1 MPARREDELERLL
14 RGVPFFRD
22 LTSLDAARLVGAL
35 EETRFP
41 AGSVIAEEGAAGD
54 ALYLIADGAVDI
66 SVRSPDGELSLRRV
80 AAPGHFG
87 ELGMLLSRRT
97 ASSRAA
103 TDVVLW
109 RLPRRRFEQLVRDR
123 PSVGLTVAAALAD
136 ELDRR
141 SREHVGAPEP
151 GPGAKPMTL
160 EREPPRV
167 SWRRRLL
174 TTAICVAIPIAL
186 WEIAPPEGMSATGW
200 RVALLL
206 AAATAG
212 WLLEPIA
219 DFAVAL
225 LLAAAWAATGLVPL
239 ATAFGGFA
247 TSSWLVS
254 LGGLAVAGAMA
265 QTGLVFRGALAMLR
279 LFPPTGAGQILA
291 LVGGGVLFTPLVP
304 QSAARVA
311 TIAPVAAELA
321 QSLGY
326 PPRSRGSAAIAF
338 AGLAGYWFFS
348 SIFLTGLATNFVL
361 VQLLP
366 TDLRLR
372 FGWTGWLGAAL
383 PAGIVCLV
391 GATAAIFLLF
401 RPEPSPP
408 GVAQVV
414 RRQQHVLGPLTRA
427 ERVTLVAVAVLIG
440 GLVQPFV
447 AVDAAWWGVL
457 ALAVLMAGA
466 LDRERFRASIDW
478 TFLLFLGPLQGF
490 GDVGRAVGLDRWI
503 ADRLVALTAGLRD
516 PLVIVVILGVVALA
530 SRIVLPSRPAMVL
543 LMVAIVPAAPAL
555 GISPFVAGIV
565 ILLMANVWVLPYQG
579 LEYLMTRDAS
589 RGEAF
594 SDRQGTL
601 FGAALTVVRFVA
613 ILASLPY
620 WRALGLV

>member
-225 LLAAAWAATGLVPL
+225 LLAAAWAA
-239 ATAFGGFA
+239 
-247 TSSWLVS
+247 S

-326 PPRSRGSAAIAF
+326 APRSRGSAAIAF

-348 SIFLTGLATNFVL
+348 SIFLTGLATNSVL

-372 FGWTGWLGAAL
+372 FGWTGWLGAA
-383 PAGIVCLV
+383 
-391 GATAAIFLLF
+391 
-401 RPEPSPP
+401 
-408 GVAQVV
+408 
-414 RRQQHVLGPLTRA
+414 
-427 ERVTLVAVAVLIG
+427 
-440 GLVQPFV
+440 
-447 AVDAAWWGVL
+447 
-457 ALAVLMAGA
+457 
-466 LDRERFRASIDW
+466 
-478 TFLLFLGPLQGF
+478 
-490 GDVGRAVGLDRWI
+490 
-503 ADRLVALTAGLRD
+503 
-516 PLVIVVILGVVALA
+516 
-530 SRIVLPSRPAMVL
+530 
-543 LMVAIVPAAPAL
+543 
-555 GISPFVAGIV
+555 
-565 ILLMANVWVLPYQG
+565 
-579 LEYLMTRDAS
+579 
-589 RGEAF
+589 
-594 SDRQGTL
+594 
-601 FGAALTVVRFVA
+601 
-613 ILASLPY
+613 
-620 WRALGLV
+620 

>member
-1 MPARREDELERLL
+1 VPERREDELERLL
-14 RGVPFFRD
+14 RGVAFFRD

-35 EETRFP
+35 EETPYP
-41 AGSVIAEEGAAGD
+41 AGAVIAEEGAAGD
-54 ALYLIADGAVDI
+54 ALYLVAEGAVDI
-66 SVRSPDGELSLRRV
+66 SVRSPGGELSLRRV
-80 AAPGHFG
+80 SAPGHFG

-123 PSVGLTVAAALAD
+123 PGVGLTVAAALAD
-136 ELDRR
+136 DLDRR

-151 GPGAKPMTL
+151 APGAKAMTL
-160 EREPPRV
+160 EREPRPV
-167 SWRRRLL
+167 SLRRRLL
-174 TTAICVAIPIAL
+174 LTAICVAIPLGL
-186 WEIAPPEGMSATGW
+186 WNVPAPQGMSEAGW

-206 AAATAG
+206 GGATAG

-239 ATAFGGFA
+239 GIAFGGFA

-291 LVGGGVLFTPLVP
+291 LLGGGVLFTPLVP

-338 AGLAGYWFFS
+338 AGLAGYWYFS
-348 SIFLTGLATNFVL
+348 SIFLTGLATNFIL
-361 VQLLP
+361 VQLLAP
-366 TDLRLR
+366 DTRAR
-372 FGWTGWLGAAL
+372 FGWTGWLATVA

-391 GATAAIFLLF
+391 GAAAAIFLLF

-408 GVAQVV
+408 GVAEVV
-414 RRQQHVLGPLTRA
+414 RRQERVLGRITHP

-440 GLVQPFV
+440 GLVQPFL
-447 AVDAAWWGVL
+447 AVDAAWWGLL
-457 ALAVLMAGA
+457 ALAILMAGA
-466 LDRERFRASIDW
+466 LDRDRFRASIDW

-490 GDVGRAVGLDRWI
+490 GDVGHAVGLDKWI
-503 ADRLVALTAGLRD
+503 ADRLVALTAEVRD
-516 PLVIVVILGVVALA
+516 PVVIVVILALVTLA

-543 LMVAIVPAAPAL
+543 LMVAIVPAASAL

-594 SDRQGTL
+594 TDRQGTI
-601 FGAALTVVRFVA
+601 FGAALTVVRFASV
-613 ILASLPY
+613 LASLPY
-620 WRALGLV
+620 WRALGLL

>member
-1 MPARREDELERLL
+1 MLKGRRTGSWRPSAARRARPRRARAPGATSSRCAPAQGRWTVGRARPVRRRWACRRWSRTGRSRAPSLRMRRTSRVHPRAFVSPCRRKRTSSRTEDVLGGP
-14 RGVPFFRD
+14 RGGPWSR
-22 LTSLDAARLVGAL
+22 
-35 EETRFP
+35 P
-41 AGSVIAEEGAAGD
+41 AGA
-54 ALYLIADGAVDI
+54 
-66 SVRSPDGELSLRRV
+66 
-80 AAPGHFG
+80 
-87 ELGMLLSRRT
+87 
-97 ASSRAA
+97 RARGG
-103 TDVVLW
+103 VG
-109 RLPRRRFEQLVRDR
+109 PRAR
-123 PSVGLTVAAALAD
+123 PPAALA
-136 ELDRR
+136 RR
-141 SREHVGAPEP
+141 SREQVGAPEP
-151 GPGAKPMTL
+151 APGAKPMTL

-186 WEIAPPEGMSATGW
+186 WDVAPPEGMSATGW

-265 QTGLVFRGALAMLR
+265 QTGLAVRGALAMPR
-279 LFPPTGAGQILA
+279 PVPPSGPGQILA
-291 LVGGGVLFTPLVP
+291 LVGGGFVFTPLVP

-326 PPRSRGSAAIAF
+326 APRSRGSAAIAF

-366 TDLRLR
+366 PDLRLR

-383 PAGIVCLV
+383 PAGIVCLL

-440 GLVQPFV
+440 GLVQPFL
-447 AVDAAWWGVL
+447 AVDAAWWGLL
-457 ALAVLMAGA
+457 ALAVLMAGPHA
-466 LDRERFRASIDW
+466 PPRVRAPIRS
-478 TFLLFLGPLQGF
+478 
-490 GDVGRAVGLDRWI
+490 A
-503 ADRLVALTAGLRD
+503 
-516 PLVIVVILGVVALA
+516 
-530 SRIVLPSRPAMVL
+530 
-543 LMVAIVPAAPAL
+543 
-555 GISPFVAGIV
+555 
-565 ILLMANVWVLPYQG
+565 
-579 LEYLMTRDAS
+579 
-589 RGEAF
+589 
-594 SDRQGTL
+594 
-601 FGAALTVVRFVA
+601 
-613 ILASLPY
+613 
-620 WRALGLV
+620 